1 MFPNLTSTMWM
12 MMMVVILIQSSMGM
26 LLSLFSAWS
35 YRVRLIL
42 IISET
47 EASIYYWFTLTSL
60 LINLFIFSST
70 IRMMTNLCSQMM
82 RRDDDYQPIQPRSDM
97 SAREITGYGA
107 FGYRAVGSAWHF
119 HNKDYKEPPLPS
131 VILPSSTSISEALRK
146 KGNILVFYPSLP

>member
-12 MMMVVILIQSSMGM
+12 MMMVVILTQSSMGM
-26 LLSLFSAWS
+26 LLSLFCAWS

-70 IRMMTNLCSQMM
+70 LRMMTNLCSQMM
-82 RRDDDYQPIQPRSDM
+82 RRDDEYQPIQSRRDM
-97 SAREITGYGA
+97 SAGESTGYGA
-107 FGYRAVGSAWHF
+107 FGYRAVGSA
-119 HNKDYKEPPLPS
+119 
-131 VILPSSTSISEALRK
+131 
-146 KGNILVFYPSLP
+146 